1 MRIAVIGTG
10 HVGLVSGACFSAK
23 GHQVVCVDIDPGRV
37 QAINEGRV
45 PFFEAGLEKLVQQQL
60 TQGLRASL
68 DLPAAVAEADVILL
82 AVGTPFDGRRLD
94 LSHIET
100 AARQV
105 GEALRDHS
113 GEALRDHSGEALRD
127 HSGEALRDHSGE
139 ALRDHSGEALRDHSG
154 EALRD
159 HSGEALRDHSGEA
172 LRDHDG
178 APLVLVKS
186 TVLPG
191 TTDGLVREQL
201 EAGSGRK
208 AGEGFHLGMN
218 PEFLREGQAVSDFMV
233 PDRIVLGGSDDRSH
247 EIQAELYRDFP
258 CSDVIRT
265 DNSTAEMIKYTSN
278 SLLATLI
285 SFSNEIGNLC
295 ATLPGVDVRE
305 VMSGVHL
312 DKRLAPIL
320 DQGAESG
327 ERIHPGILSYLAAGC
342 GFGGSCLPKDVQSL
356 IAFGEDRG
364 SSMDILDSVIQ
375 LNRRQPEHT
384 LSLIRRHFPDLSGLP
399 VAILGLAFKPGT
411 SDIRESPALPV
422 IRSLLEDG
430 ADLRAYDPAALDNT
444 RAALGPEL
452 SSAVRFTD
460 DLARAVDGA
469 AAAVILTSWPQ
480 LKTLPELLEPMDSP
494 PLVIDGR
501 RMLDPE
507 SVPRYEGIGR
517 GPSPGRS

>member
-10 HVGLVSGACFSAK
+10 HVGLVSGACFAAK
-23 GHQVVCVDIDPGRV
+23 GHQVVCVDIDPERV

-45 PFFEAGLEKLVQQQL
+45 PFFEAGLEKLVQEQL

-68 DLPAAVAEADVILL
+68 DLPAAVADADVILI
-82 AVGTPFDGRRLD
+82 AVGTPFDGHRLD
-94 LSHIET
+94 LRHIEK
-100 AARQV
+100 ASRQV
-105 GEALRDHS
+105 GEALRDHT
-113 GEALRDHSGEALRD
+113 GV
-127 HSGEALRDHSGE
+127 
-139 ALRDHSGEALRDHSG
+139 
-154 EALRD
+154 
-159 HSGEALRDHSGEA
+159 
-172 LRDHDG
+172 
-178 APLVLVKS
+178 PLVLVKS

-208 AGEGFHLGMN
+208 VGEGFSLGMN

-258 CSDVIRT
+258 CPDVIRT

-295 ATLPGVDVRE
+295 ATLPGVDVRK

-320 DQGAESG
+320 DRSVEAD
-327 ERIHPGILSYLAAGC
+327 ERIRPGILTYLEAGC

-364 SSMDILDSVIQ
+364 ASMGILDSVIQ

-384 LSLIRRHFPDLSGLP
+384 LSLIRRHFPDLKGLS

-422 IRSLLEDG
+422 IRSLLGDG
-430 ADLRAYDPAALDNT
+430 AHLRAYDPAALDTT

-460 DLARAVDGA
+460 DLAEAVDGVS
-469 AAAVILTSWPQ
+469 AAVILTSWPQ
-480 LKTLPELLEPMDSP
+480 LKALPELLEPMESP

-517 GPSPGRS
+517 GPSPDHC